1 MNEAIVFLTHLR
13 EPRILRHFERLK
25 LESGLDTFL
34 HYDEPSTRW
43 RCPPRHAQL
52 EKTSR
57 AIDLGYTD
65 LAFIPPMV
73 ALVDRYEF
81 LWHVEYDVDFAGHW
95 GDFFARTRG
104 RNVDLLSTT
113 IQSRAENPRWRHWRW
128 AKGPSDFPE
137 RLHLK
142 TFHPIMRCSKRML
155 KAYVH
160 ELFSGEWEGHT
171 ESLLPSIAAYRGFSI
186 EDLGRGEV
194 YTNSALD
201 PHLSPG
207 TFVWL
212 PWKTT
217 YYHEAPND
225 FERGFLH
232 HPIKTDPRFTK
243 RVTSHLLRM
252 AHFARLLP

>member
-1 MNEAIVFLTHLR
+1 MITPIE
-13 EPRILRHFERLK
+13 
-25 LESGLDTFL
+25 G
-34 HYDEPSTRW
+34 
-43 RCPPRHAQL
+43 
-52 EKTSR
+52 
-57 AIDLGYTD
+57 GYTD

-73 ALVDRYEF
+73 ALLDRYEHV
-81 LWHVEYDVDFAGHW
+81 WHVEYDVDFAGHW

-104 RNVDLLSTT
+104 SSADLLSTT

-128 AKGPSDFPE
+128 VKGPNDFPE
-137 RLHLK
+137 RRQLK
-142 TFHPIMRCSKRML
+142 TFHPIMRCSKRMIE
-155 KAYVH
+155 AYVN
-160 ELFSGEWEGHT
+160 EVLSGEWEGHT
-171 ESLLPSIAAYRGFSI
+171 ESLLASIAVYRGFAI

-201 PHLSPG
+201 RHLSPG

-212 PWKTT
+212 PWKRA
-217 YYHEAPND
+217 YYHEEPNG

-232 HPIKTDPRFTK
+232 HPIKPDPSFAK